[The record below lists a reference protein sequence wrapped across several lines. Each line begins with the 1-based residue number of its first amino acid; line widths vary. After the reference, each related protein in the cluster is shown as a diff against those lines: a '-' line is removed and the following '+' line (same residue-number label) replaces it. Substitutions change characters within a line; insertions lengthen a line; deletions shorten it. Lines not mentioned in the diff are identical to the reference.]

1 MPTSKPMAESIPEF
15 RPFGSSRLQLRRGI
29 IAGAV
34 VGLISA
40 VHIAATRGTSAAE
53 TIEGLVVVAVVIVAG
68 GEIGRG
74 LNRKRV

>member
-1 MPTSKPMAESIPEF
+1 MPISKPMAEPIPEF
-15 RPFGSSRLQLRRGI
+15 RPFGSSRLQLRQGI

-40 VHIAATRGTSAAE
+40 VNIAAVRGYSAAE